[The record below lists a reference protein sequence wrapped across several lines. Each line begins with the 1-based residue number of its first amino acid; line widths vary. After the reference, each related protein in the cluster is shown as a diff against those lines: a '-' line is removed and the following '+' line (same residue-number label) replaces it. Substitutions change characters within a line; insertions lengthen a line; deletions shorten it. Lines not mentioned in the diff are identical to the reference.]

1 MDNIH
6 VKLYEI
12 WTNGKEML
20 FKESLRT
27 MHDGWTDELWTKT
40 NHNSSPGELNVG

>member
-12 WTNGKEML
+12 WL
-20 FKESLRT
+20 FESLRT